1 MLLLGLNQWDQVDS
15 HGSKRVTWAL
25 LKIGPHFRK
34 QELNN
39 RFAIYSAIYLN
50 KKHELMAWKLAHTIY
65 VSASDQN

>member
-1 MLLLGLNQWDQVDS
+1 MLFLGLSQWDQVDGHS
-15 HGSKRVTWAL
+15 PKRVTQAL

-50 KKHELMAWKLAHTIY
+50 KN
-65 VSASDQN
+65 D